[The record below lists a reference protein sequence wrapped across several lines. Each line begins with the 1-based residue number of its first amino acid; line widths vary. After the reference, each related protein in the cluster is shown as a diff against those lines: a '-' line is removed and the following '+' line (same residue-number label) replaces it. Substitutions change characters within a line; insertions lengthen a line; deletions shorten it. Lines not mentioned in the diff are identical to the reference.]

1 MANIKEVRVPDIGN
15 FNEVDVIE
23 ILVKDGDIVKAEDA
37 LITLESDKAT
47 MDIPAPYAG
56 KVKTVRVK
64 IGDKVAEG
72 SVILTMEAEEEAAL
86 PSPASGRGAGGEGK
100 SPATVSAASPSP
112 LTPPPETGEGK
123 TASALQPAPRPAP
136 LELEEIPS
144 SAKVHASPSVRAF
157 ARELGVN
164 LTLVKGSG
172 TKRRILKEDVQAFIK
187 SELTKPRNAGVGGV
201 GLAVLEMPAVDFAK
215 FGTIEV
221 KPLTKIKKLSGA
233 NLHRNW
239 VTAPHVTQHDEVDIT
254 DLEDFRKSM
263 SEEAKKQGVRLT
275 LPAFM
280 IKAVVAALKA
290 YPDFNASLSA
300 DGEALVLKKYF
311 HIGLAVDTPDG
322 LVVPVIRDADQKGVM
337 EIAREL
343 GDLSARARDK
353 KVSPAEMQGGCFS
366 ISSLGGIGGSFFTPI
381 INSPEVG
388 VLGVSRAAIK
398 PLWNGKEFVP
408 RLLMPLSLS
417 YDHRVID
424 GAQGARFITYLGQV
438 LSDVRR
444 LLL

>member
-1 MANIKEVRVPDIGN
+1 MANIKEVRVPDIGS

-23 ILVKDGDIVKAEDA
+23 ILVKDGDVIQAEDA

-47 MDIPAPYAG
+47 MDIPAPFAG
-56 KVKTVRVK
+56 KVKTVRAK

-72 SVILTMEAEEEAAL
+72 SVILTMEVEETAAAPAPAASQPVPAAAL
-86 PSPASGRGAGGEGK
+86 PGPVPPAE
-100 SPATVSAASPSP
+100 
-112 LTPPPETGEGK
+112 
-123 TASALQPAPRPAP
+123 PAPVQTSRPVP
-136 LELEEIPS
+136 RELEEAPS

-157 ARELGVN
+157 SRELGVN
-164 LTLVKGSG
+164 LALVKGSG
-172 TKRRILKEDVQAFIK
+172 PKRRIMKEDVQAYIK
-187 SELTKPRNAGVGGV
+187 AELSRPRGAGGV
-201 GLAVLEMPAVDFAK
+201 GLAVLEMPTVDFAK
-215 FGTIEV
+215 FGAIEV

-239 VTAPHVTQHDEVDIT
+239 VTAPHVTQHEEVDIT
-254 DLEDFRKSM
+254 DLEDFRKAM
-263 SEEAKKQGVRLT
+263 GEEAKKQGVRLT

-290 YPDFNASLSA
+290 YPDFNASLSN

-322 LVVPVIRDADQKGVM
+322 LVVPVIRDADQKGVL

-366 ISSLGGIGGSFFTPI
+366 ISSLGGIGGSYFTPI
-381 INSPEVG
+381 INSPEVA
-388 VLGVSRAAIK
+388 VLGVSRAVIK
-398 PLWNGKEFVP
+398 PVWNGKEFMP

-424 GAQGARFITYLGQV
+424 GAQGARFITYLSQV
-438 LSDVRR
+438 LADVRR